1 MTGQYIVQGIFALAG
16 IVSLLASLLNWDWF
30 FTTRNAQTIVRNV
43 GRNRA
48 RLFYGILGII
58 IIGMAIF
65 FFVETRKALTLL
77 HIFSDKRT

>member
-1 MTGQYIVQGIFALAG
+1 MTDNISPRNLCASRNRL
-16 IVSLLASLLNWDWF
+16 LLASLLNWDWF

-65 FFVETRKALTLL
+65 FFVETRKAITL
-77 HIFSDKRT
+77 

>member
-43 GRNRA
+43 GRNRRA

-65 FFVETRKALTLL
+65 FFVETRKA
-77 HIFSDKRT
+77 RG

>member
-1 MTGQYIVQGIFALAG
+1 MTDNISYKESLRWQE
-16 IVSLLASLLNWDWF
+16 SSPLLASLLNWDWF

-58 IIGMAIF
+58 IIGMAVFLCGNTESHRRIICF
-65 FFVETRKALTLL
+65 
-77 HIFSDKRT
+77 

>member
-16 IVSLLASLLNWDWF
+16 IVSLLASLLNGDWF
-30 FTTRNAQTIVRNV
+30 FTTRHAQTIVRTV

-65 FFVETRKALTLL
+65 FFVETRNAITL
-77 HIFSDKRT
+77 